1 MTGIQQDKKRKAKNL
16 QYIRTANRAEVIRF
30 LSIKKEATRLELAE
44 HLGLS
49 KMAVSNIV
57 SEMLEEGLVSEI
69 AAKNS
74 HESKSCSAGKGHN
87 AAGPALGTGTSGR
100 KSTRIVLNAETFTA
114 VGIYIS
120 RDEIQGVIADIGGK
134 IHRIWRKKL
143 DVSGSADPGESEK
156 DPGESEKDSAEIRK
170 KFISSLFQLTDM
182 IMEEAAAAKP
192 GTQYPPHCPPHYQT
206 QCVGIG
212 VCCIGPLD
220 LVQGTLLAPPNFHG
234 IEQVELVSLLSTRYR
249 LPVRLDNDM
258 NAAAWGEHLYGAG
271 QNCQHVVYLGLTN
284 GIGAGVISYGRIFQ
298 GSKGFGGEIGHM
310 SIQMDGPLCPCGQ
323 RGCLELYASV
333 PVLLRQTK
341 CPDLET
347 LIRKSQNSEAFRQT
361 WLPSFMLVITT
372 ALVNLANIFDPDI
385 ILIGHEGAALTESV
399 IADLENR
406 TNQLAFQHRSKK
418 IPVRL
423 ARFGEKAPLIGA
435 ASLIFQAVFRGEL
448 CVSAASIENGGQ
460 TKFADMP

>member
-1 MTGIQQDKKRKAKNL
+1 MIEMTGMTDMPGITNTKDMSGMPQDKKRKAKNL
-16 QYIRTANRAEVIRF
+16 QYIRSANRAEVIRI
-30 LSIKKEATRLELAE
+30 LSVQKEATRLELAE

-57 SEMLEEGLVSEI
+57 GEMLAEGLVSEI
-69 AAKNS
+69 AAGS
-74 HESKSCSAGKGHN
+74 RRS
-87 AAGPALGTGTSGR
+87 LSGR
-100 KSTRIVLNAETFTA
+100 KSTLITLNADKFMA

-120 RDEIQGVIADIGGK
+120 RDELQGVIADISGR
-134 IHRIWRKKL
+134 IHQIWRQPL
-143 DVSGSADPGESEK
+143 DVLSTDP
-156 DPGESEKDSAEIRK
+156 AEAKRE
-170 KFISSLFQLTDM
+170 FTDALFQITDT
-182 IMEEAAAAKP
+182 IMEEAAAHKP
-192 GTQYPPHCPPHYQT
+192 ANRFL
-206 QCVGIG
+206 GIG

-220 LVQGTLLAPPNFHG
+220 LMQGTLLAPPNFHG
-234 IEQVELVSLLSTRYR
+234 IEQVELVSLLSTRCD

-347 LIRKSQNSEAFRQT
+347 LIRKSRTDEAFQQT
-361 WLPSFMLVITT
+361 WLPSFRQVITT

-385 ILIGHEGAALTESV
+385 ILLGHEGATLTES
-399 IADLENR
+399 IITELENR
-406 TNQLAFQHRSKK
+406 TNQLAFQHRSKR

-423 ARFGEKAPLIGA
+423 ALFGEKAPLIGA

-448 CVSAASIENGGQ
+448 FASVTNEDQENSS
-460 TKFADMP
+460 M

>member
-1 MTGIQQDKKRKAKNL
+1 MTEMQQDKKRKAKNL
-16 QYIRTANRAEVIRF
+16 QYIRTANRSEVIRF
-30 LSIKKEATRLELAE
+30 LSMQKEATRLELAE

-74 HESKSCSAGKGHN
+74 HDSQSGSAGTSTAVVGPGH
-87 AAGPALGTGTSGR
+87 AGNGTSGR
-100 KSTRIVLNAETFTA
+100 KSTRIVLNAETFMA
-114 VGIYIS
+114 IGIYIS
-120 RDEIQGVIADIGGK
+120 RDEIQGVIAYISGR
-134 IHRIWRKKL
+134 IHRIWRQKL
-143 DVSGSADPGESEK
+143 DVLSRTDP
-156 DPGESEKDSAEIRK
+156 AEIK
-170 KFISSLFQLTDM
+170 NEFIAALFQLTDT
-182 IMEEAAAAKP
+182 IIEDAAAAKP
-192 GTQYPPHCPPHYQT
+192 ATC
-206 QCVGIG
+206 CLGIG

-220 LVQGTLLAPPNFHG
+220 LMQGTLLAPPNFYG

-323 RGCLELYASV
+323 RGCLELYVSV
-333 PVLLRQTK
+333 PVLLRQTN
-341 CPDLET
+341 CPDIET
-347 LIRKSQNSEAFRQT
+347 LIQKSRNSEAFRLT
-361 WLPSFMLVITT
+361 WLPSFMQVITT

-385 ILIGHEGAALTESV
+385 ILIGHEGAALTESI
-399 IADLENR
+399 IAELENR

-448 CVSAASIENGGQ
+448 SASDASEDQAYFSN
-460 TKFADMP
+460 M